1 MPDIQVDVRQ
11 ARRNDIER
19 INLLLDQARRACV
32 RFGYEDL
39 VHMIDHDFCYVAE
52 TGALL
57 WGFICASVRQPGL
70 AHLRGLG
77 LINGWRV
84 DGGIERLLQTLEVD
98 LRREKVSDL
107 LYLATES
114 WLTSPLLRQGFFT
127 QDYIITYERSAPAS
141 PLLPA
146 HQAPDARVRPL
157 KPGEL
162 SALAA
167 LDHSAFAWPWQF
179 SSGELV
185 QLLLTTSRLVVLE
198 VRGEAVGYSCID
210 IQGERVK
217 SCGWRCTPPA
227 RDRVSDA
234 ISSPTPWTSRHP
246 SKSPQSPSTRSGR
259 TRRQSNSTWASDS
272 APWASVCP

>member
-84 DGGIERLLQTLEVD
+84 DGGIERLLQTLEAD
-98 LRREKVSDL
+98 LQREKVSDL
-107 LYLATES
+107 LYLATEI
-114 WLTSPLLRQGFFT
+114 LA
-127 QDYIITYERSAPAS
+127 DVAAPA
-141 PLLPA
+141 PGLLHPGLHHHLRA
-146 HQAPDARVRPL
+146 QRPRFSLTPRPPGARRSGATIETRRTQRPRRPRSQRL
-157 KPGEL
+157 CL
-162 SALAA
+162 ALAI
-167 LDHSAFAWPWQF
+167 L
-179 SSGELV
+179 
-185 QLLLTTSRLVVLE
+185 
-198 VRGEAVGYSCID
+198 
-210 IQGERVK
+210 
-217 SCGWRCTPPA
+217 
-227 RDRVSDA
+227 
-234 ISSPTPWTSRHP
+234 
-246 SKSPQSPSTRSGR
+246 
-259 TRRQSNSTWASDS
+259 
-272 APWASVCP
+272 